1 MPFCLVPDC
10 KNNSNDTKGTRISYH
25 RLPLD
30 EKLAQQWLE
39 KTKRANPPKR
49 NSCYVCSDHFDS
61 DCFERSYKFELTGQ
75 KEKRALKD
83 GAVPTIFKFAQK
95 GKPKERTASIKRRRK
110 RENSEVSSLDIFLCF
125 FF

>member
-1 MPFCLVPDC
+1 M
-10 KNNSNDTKGTRISYH
+10 KNLINNGWK
-25 RLPLD
+25 
-30 EKLAQQWLE
+30 
-39 KTKRANPPKR
+39 KTKRANQPKR

-61 DCFERSYKFELTGQ
+61 HSFERSYKFELTGQ

-95 GKPKERTASIKRRRK
+95 GKLKERTASIKRRKK